1 MAETDFFPADKYILI
16 GKVGKPHGLRGEVR
30 LALYS
35 GQPENLQSYR
45 HLILAGADGRL
56 SEPLRIIS
64 CRPQGKG
71 AIVGFETITD
81 RDGAQRLTG
90 MGVILDKK
98 ELPCGDDSYWF
109 QLIGL
114 PVKTADDRF
123 LGRVEHIFSNG
134 AQDILVIREDSQE
147 YMVPIL
153 DSIVVRV
160 TAEEIVIAPPPG
172 LLELNSGNTHGGD
185 D

>member
-1 MAETDFFPADKYILI
+1 
-16 GKVGKPHGLRGEVR
+16 
-30 LALYS
+30 
-35 GQPENLQSYR
+35 
-45 HLILAGADGRL
+45 
-56 SEPLRIIS
+56 
-64 CRPQGKG
+64 
-71 AIVGFETITD
+71 
-81 RDGAQRLTG
+81 
-90 MGVILDKK
+90 
-98 ELPCGDDSYWF
+98 
-109 QLIGL
+109 
-114 PVKTADDRF
+114 

-160 TAEEIVIAPPPG
+160 TADAIVIAPPPG